1 MIYDAQEARQIDEWA
16 KTSGLPLEVLM
27 ERAGSEIAKRI
38 KSMHTNKERILIIC
52 GTGNNGGDGYVI
64 GRELVRDG
72 YDITIHA
79 PFGKA
84 KTTTALLHQHYAE
97 NFGLVAEAVCGQY
110 DLIVDGVFGTGF
122 DETRLTETI
131 RDLFEWVSE
140 QQQQGAKLYAIDIPS
155 GVPSDQ
161 TTDFSG
167 QALKADVT
175 FLLHAFKR
183 SAFLLKTAPFFGK
196 LEQID
201 LGLPAFGGWQLMTE
215 SIAPLLTRDPY
226 GHKGTYG
233 TALLIG
239 GSETMPG
246 SIQLAARAA
255 LRSGVGKLQVATVP
269 AAQSGLIV
277 NAPEAMVLEQTMTA
291 IQEMMKQV
299 DVVGIGP
306 GLTSDSTADWVEFL
320 LAQDVPVI
328 LDAGALIRDS
338 YPERKEAIVV
348 TPHIGEFARM
358 TNQTVQEVQDDLF
371 GQASE
376 YAVLHQVI
384 VVLKAHVI
392 LVATPE
398 GGGYVINGASSGLA
412 KGGSGDTLFGILT
425 SLIGQKDYFKHI
437 SVEQLIALG
446 ASWYAQA
453 SKQVEQ
459 QLHPSSIVAT
469 DVIDQLGRVKHQ

>member
-38 KSMHTNKERILIIC
+38 KSRHTKKERILIIC

-79 PFGKA
+79 PFGKT
-84 KTTTALLHQHYAE
+84 KTTTAQLHQHYAE
-97 NFGLVAEAVCGQY
+97 NFGLVTEAVCGQY

-122 DETRLTETI
+122 DGTRLTETI
-131 RDLFEWVSE
+131 HDLFEWVSE

-183 SAFLLKTAPFFGK
+183 SAFLLKTASFFGK
-196 LEQID
+196 PEQID
-201 LGLPAFGGWQLMTE
+201 LGLPAFGGWQLVTE

-269 AAQSGLIV
+269 AAQIGLIV

-358 TNQTVQEVQDDLF
+358 TNQTVEEVQDDLF

-469 DVIDQLGRVKHQ
+469 DVIDQLGQVKHQ